1 MARYLVC
8 VNILQPLDHHYSSE
22 QRHHR
27 SGRFFDSYF
36 SCSTLDHDLSRVT
49 RPRAARDH
57 RRTRQ
62 SFTSF
67 DTTNRSDSINFWAR
81 IRCQQIHAFFLNLG
95 HIVTSAF
102 KPRQL
107 TRPLR
112 RIRRNSGRLSIACSA
127 WVRSDFFSLDFS
139 IIIISHLIVR

>member
-1 MARYLVC
+1 MAISEMARYLVC

-67 DTTNRSDSINFWAR
+67 TRYRHQYT
-81 IRCQQIHAFFLNLG
+81 LLVG
-95 HIVTSAF
+95 HECRHV
-102 KPRQL
+102 
-107 TRPLR
+107 
-112 RIRRNSGRLSIACSA
+112 
-127 WVRSDFFSLDFS
+127 DY
-139 IIIISHLIVR
+139 